1 MVNGLKTYGNEEVN
15 ENFKG
20 KKPVFIC
27 TIATTDTSKIHG
39 ISGAGA
45 SEELNMYTPAADVE
59 IMKYGAPHCMSEIP
73 ETVSEGEAAP
83 TPSML
88 TKSCLE
94 LTSTD
99 LVVVDAGCE
108 IRPDLDCYT
117 LSDSHG
123 HNISTGHGVDNPKEI
138 YNQAV
143 EIGKKLS
150 EKYDYLVIGESIAAG
165 TTTALGILKALGY
178 DADNKVSGSMP
189 YNPHDLKLE
198 TVNTGLEKA
207 GITPGEVDV
216 FDAIEAVGDPMMP
229 AVAGMTIGST
239 VPVVLAS
246 GTQMSGICAVIKA
259 IKEDFDFKRLT
270 IATTTYVAKDE
281 TANIFDI
288 TGQIS
293 ADITINVV
301 DPKFESANHEGLLNY
316 LEGFVKEGAGAGGA
330 MFMSLMCGHTIDE
343 IRDKIV
349 ETCSK

>member
-1 MVNGLKTYGNEEVN
+1 MVDGLKTYGNEN
-15 ENFKG
+15 LNKKFKG
-20 KKPVFIC
+20 KPVFIC

-59 IMKYGAPHCMSEIP
+59 IMKYGKPHCMSEIP

-88 TKSCLE
+88 TKSCLD
-94 LTSTD
+94 LTKTD

-117 LSDSHG
+117 LSDSYG

-143 EIGKKLS
+143 KIGEELS

-178 DADNKVSGSMP
+178 DADFKVSGSMP
-189 YNPHDLKLE
+189 YNPHELKLK
-198 TVNTGLEKA
+198 TVKEGLKNG
-207 GITPGEVDV
+207 GITPGNVDV
-216 FDAIEAVGDPMMP
+216 FDAIEAVGDPMMA
-229 AVAGMTIGST
+229 AVAGLTIGSN

-246 GTQMSGICAVIKA
+246 GTQMSAVCAVIKA
-259 IKEDFDFKRLT
+259 IKEDFDFTKIT
-270 IATTTYVAKDE
+270 IATTIYVAKDE
-281 TANIFDI
+281 TADIFNITKQVSEDI
-288 TGQIS
+288 N
-293 ADITINVV
+293 INVV
-301 DPKFESANHEGLLNY
+301 DPKFESANHGGLLNY
-316 LEGFVKEGAGAGGA
+316 LDGFVKEGAGAGGA
-330 MFMSLMCGHTIDE
+330 MFMALMCGYNIDE
-343 IRDKIV
+343 VKNKIV
-349 ETCSK
+349 ENCSK